1 MVTELPV
8 SAPAERLLRSLTGR
22 QVPHEVGEDF
32 PELKL
37 RGLAQLVHGMPAIT
51 ALGRTYLAAVE
62 DNRAP
67 TRVRVV
73 EVDSQTRTARVEVP
87 AWRTDETVTV
97 LADQITSDC
106 GLALDSLAGQ
116 WLEAEANAGAED
128 ADRLVLVGFRPWA
141 PAGGEQK

>member
-1 MVTELPV
+1 
-8 SAPAERLLRSLTGR
+8 
-22 QVPHEVGEDF
+22 
-32 PELKL
+32 
-37 RGLAQLVHGMPAIT
+37 MPAIT